1 MGAFS
6 LEVQE
11 VTKKRYSTTHTFK
24 SHKAGC
30 LSSKHSYYRRD
41 DITLTSL
48 ESEFRINDL
57 R

>member
-1 MGAFS
+1 MRAFS